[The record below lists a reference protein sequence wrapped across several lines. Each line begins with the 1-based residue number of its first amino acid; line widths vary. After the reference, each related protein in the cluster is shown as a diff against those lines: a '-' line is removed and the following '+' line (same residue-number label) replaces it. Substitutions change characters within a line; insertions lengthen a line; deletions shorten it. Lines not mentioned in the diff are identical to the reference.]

1 MGNLFNQLKALVA
14 IAPKSDIRY
23 YLNGVYVTPDHMTV
37 TDGHRILRVERE
49 TAISDSVILCRDR
62 LDRALKFFTVKG
74 PELAVHVDNDG
85 RAWLKPADSDTNPE
99 RGCDMSGPLE
109 GDWVR
114 VATIDGRF
122 PGVDRIVKGVDGKLP
137 AQGTPVGMQLKYVA
151 QMSNAIELARRDPD
165 APKSDALKAAT
176 FELFGP
182 SDVVRIKAGP
192 VTGWI
197 MPCRM

>member
-1 MGNLFNQLKALVA
+1 MSGNLFNQLKALVA

-49 TAISDSVILCRDR
+49 TAISDSVILCRAS
-62 LDRALKFFTVKG
+62 LDRALKLFTAKDEGLSVMDADG
-74 PELAVHVDNDG
+74 AHVWLGRIDG
-85 RAWLKPADSDTNPE
+85 DR
-99 RGCDMSGPLE
+99 
-109 GDWVR
+109 VR
-114 VATIDGRF
+114 VDTVDGRF
-122 PGVDRIVKGVDGKLP
+122 PDVEPIAKGVDGKLP

-151 QMSNAIELARRDPD
+151 QMSNAVELARRDPKT
-165 APKSDALKAAT
+165 PGSNALKAAT

-182 SDVVRIKAGP
+182 TDVVRIKAGP

-197 MPCRM
+197 SPCRM